1 MLEKERKDRV
11 VERVRKKTKEQ
22 IVGRLVIILAG
33 IFFFFFLSFLLLVTK
48 FI

>member
-33 IFFFFFLSFLLLVTK
+33 IFFFFLFEFLV
-48 FI
+48 IGH